1 MFTIDD
7 DAIRDPLTALHDS
20 SYQLGALSVIPFDP
34 AREDLFPPPF
44 LYTLY
49 EATRRS
55 GRSRLGSLPSLFC
68 GMSNLTPDAICA
80 YLLQQRVI
88 VMGEW
93 RISEAWMDPDDP
105 LPANFEELIAPKF
118 HALGYL
124 FPSSYTRSSDGLA
137 NSMFAGYCFFQ
148 PAWRTRQ
155 QLVLTYLGLAYLFCE
170 FRLVSL
176 HGVRYHDNK
185 LTARWMERF
194 GFRDVG
200 TIPDYMTAPGGGG
213 LVPAT
218 VSTLPRSEFE
228 EQLRQVF
235 RELQREEAADRG

>member
-1 MFTIDD
+1 MFIIDE
-7 DAIRDPLTALHDS
+7 DAIQSPLTALHDAG
-20 SYQLGALSVIPFDP
+20 YQIGSLGVVAFDP

-44 LYTLY
+44 LYSLY
-49 EATRRS
+49 EATRQS
-55 GRSRLGSLPSLFC
+55 GRSHLGSLPSLFC

-93 RISEAWMDPDDP
+93 RANPTPVDPEDP
-105 LPANFEELIAPKF
+105 LPVDFEELIAPKF
-118 HALGYL
+118 HPLGYL
-124 FPSSYTRSSDGLA
+124 FPSSYTRSSDTLA

-148 PAWRTRQ
+148 EAWRTRQ

-176 HGVRYHDNK
+176 HGIRYHDNK
-185 LTARWMERF
+185 LTARWMEQF

-200 TIPDYMTAPGGGG
+200 TIPNYMSERGGGE

-218 VSTLPRSEFE
+218 ISTLPRAEFE

-235 RELQREEAADRG
+235 RELMADSDSAE